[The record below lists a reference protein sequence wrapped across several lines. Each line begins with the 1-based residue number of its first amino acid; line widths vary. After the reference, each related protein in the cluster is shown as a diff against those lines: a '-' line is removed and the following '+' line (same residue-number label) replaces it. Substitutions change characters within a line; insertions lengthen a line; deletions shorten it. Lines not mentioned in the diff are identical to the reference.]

1 MCGFLM
7 GSLHLVWPL
16 KDSSAVVSHGFVN
29 LSPSQYG
36 VLIDADPHINM
47 CLLFMVLGFSFVFVG
62 NALGLRQ
69 SEQQSMEN

>member
-7 GSLHLVWPL
+7 GSLHLVWPW
-16 KDSSAVVSHGFVN
+16 KDSSAVVSPGFIN

-36 VLIDADPHINM
+36 VLIGADPHTNM
-47 CLLFMVLGFSFVFVG
+47 CLLFMVLGLSFVFVV

-69 SEQQSMEN
+69 SEQQGMEN